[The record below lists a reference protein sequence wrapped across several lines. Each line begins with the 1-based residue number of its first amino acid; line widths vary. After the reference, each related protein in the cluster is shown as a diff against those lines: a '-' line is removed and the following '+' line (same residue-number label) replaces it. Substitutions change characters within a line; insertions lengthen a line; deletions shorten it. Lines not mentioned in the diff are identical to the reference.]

1 MGGSSGATSLDLA
14 LLWQVM
20 CYDYDNDGGHD
31 FIGEFQTSVS
41 QMREA
46 RDGIPVRRM
55 CVTLRPQQ
63 GTREG
68 RRLLN
73 QADRGSDFTSLTV

>member
-1 MGGSSGATSLDLA
+1 MTSLDLTV
-14 LLWQVM
+14 LWQVM

-46 RDGIPVRRM
+46 RDGIPVRCT
-55 CVTLRPQQ
+55 CVSPRPQQ
-63 GTREG
+63 GRGKG
-68 RRLLN
+68 RRLLD
-73 QADRGSDFTSLTV
+73 QADWGPDFTSLTV